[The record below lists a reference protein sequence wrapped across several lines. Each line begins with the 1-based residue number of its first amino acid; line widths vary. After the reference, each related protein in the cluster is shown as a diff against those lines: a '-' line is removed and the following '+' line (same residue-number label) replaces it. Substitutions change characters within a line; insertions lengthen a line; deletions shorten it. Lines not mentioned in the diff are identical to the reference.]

1 MIREKYKEYQK
12 ADPKPKKGL
21 KRGGGRDKESC
32 SQSESHR

>member
-12 ADPKPKKGL
+12 ANPKPKKGV
-21 KRGGGRDKESC
+21 KGGGRDKESY